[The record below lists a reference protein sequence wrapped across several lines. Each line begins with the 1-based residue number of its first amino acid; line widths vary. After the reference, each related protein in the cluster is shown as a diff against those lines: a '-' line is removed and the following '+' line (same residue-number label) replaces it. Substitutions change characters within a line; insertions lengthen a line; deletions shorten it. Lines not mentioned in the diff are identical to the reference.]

1 MSCNNDVSISY
12 LVCLRLTHEI
22 VCCWLLP
29 IYICEYVIY
38 IMCVHMLP
46 ENPHCSCGCY
56 HTVAGFGSPGLV
68 VG

>member
-38 IMCVHMLP
+38 ISVCICCQKILIAH
-46 ENPHCSCGCY
+46 
-56 HTVAGFGSPGLV
+56 
-68 VG
+68 VGVTIQWQVLGRQVW